1 MEQIRSF
8 KQYQKTH
15 VNTADQKKL
24 ILMMYDGAIQFI
36 QHAHLKLQ
44 NNDIMGKGLD
54 VAKAQRIVSEL
65 QNALDLKR
73 GGEIAV
79 SLDTLYVYVNNQL
92 SVANLKNSQDHLN
105 NAMAVLTE
113 LREAWQGIGASQQPS
128 IPPDEQV
135 VTGRQL
141 QTSP

>member
-8 KQYQKTH
+8 NQYQKTH

-105 NAMAVLTE
+105 NAMAVLKE
-113 LREAWQGIGASQQPS
+113 LREAWQGIDLADQRSAPR
-128 IPPDEQV
+128 EQKV
-135 VTGRQL
+135 LTSRQL
-141 QTSP
+141 QVSP

>member
-36 QHAHLKLQ
+36 QQAHLKLQ
-44 NNDIMGKGLD
+44 NNDIMEKGLD

-105 NAMAVLTE
+105 NAMAVLKE
-113 LREAWQGIGASQQPS
+113 LREAWQGIDLADQRSASR
-128 IPPDEQV
+128 EQKV
-135 VTGRQL
+135 LTSRQL
-141 QTSP
+141 QVSP

>member
-24 ILMMYDGAIQFI
+24 ILMMYDGAIQSI
-36 QHAHLKLQ
+36 QQAHLKLQ
-44 NNDIMGKGLD
+44 NNDIMEKGLD

-105 NAMAVLTE
+105 NAMAVLKE
-113 LREAWQGIGASQQPS
+113 LREAWQGINLTQGVSTPIREPAVGKP
-128 IPPDEQV
+128 QV
-135 VTGRQL
+135 

>member
-15 VNTADQKKL
+15 VSTADQKKL

-36 QHAHLKLQ
+36 QQADLKLQ